1 VAVGQGGNSIAT
13 STDGGITWTGLGTAT
28 FSVQG
33 NGVAWNDVRWIAT
46 GQNTATRNTI
56 AYSNDGTT
64 WYEAPNNTM
73 FSEGY
78 GIGTNPKVGPT
89 PIASAIT
96 LNNRDKVTINSPR
109 YYDSDLA
116 DDTTLVF
123 NLEV

>member
-1 VAVGQGGNSIAT
+1 V
-13 STDGGITWTGLGTAT
+13 
-28 FSVQG
+28 FSVKG
-33 NGVAWNDVRWIAT
+33 NGVVWNDARWIAT
-46 GQNTATRNTI
+46 GEATQSKASI
-56 AYSNDGTT
+56 AYSNDGAT
-64 WYEAPNNTM
+64 WHQAPNNTM
-73 FSEGY
+73 FTEGY
-78 GIGTNPKVGPT
+78 GIGTNPKVGTT